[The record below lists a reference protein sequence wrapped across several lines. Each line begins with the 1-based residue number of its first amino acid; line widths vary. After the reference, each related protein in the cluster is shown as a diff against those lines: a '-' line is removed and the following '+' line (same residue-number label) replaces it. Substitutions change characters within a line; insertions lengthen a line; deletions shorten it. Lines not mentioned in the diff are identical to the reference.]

1 MSDLTPYNNEAPKK
15 NLLFVTQLVYIL
27 HGLSIVIGLMTGA
40 TIISAFLFGWPSIAA
55 VILNY
60 IMAPDTRGTFLQSHF
75 SWQIRTFWYGMIWTV
90 LVAIVGVLLTPF
102 VIGPFIWL
110 IGFVVLGIWVAYRIV
125 VGWLRLRQYRPVF
138 SDY

>member
-75 SWQIRTFWYGMIWTV
+75 SWQIRTFWYGLIWTV